1 MVRRAIGIFALL
13 VLVASA
19 AGATGGVATD
29 GFWWNALPND
39 AKANVM
45 TGAGAAYSAGWRQG
59 RLSSAQAGLNAI
71 AHSAL
76 TADQKSAMQKEL
88 RSIAI
93 PALLAGAPNFEGRP
107 IADYVNRI
115 NAFYEKHPD
124 MNDMDFAAVFAC
136 IQNKPSR
143 TCDAVAADYAKVK
156 ASRTR

>member
-29 GFWWNALPND
+29 GYWWDALPND

-45 TGAGAAYSAGWRQG
+45 TGAGAAYAAGWREG
-59 RLSSAQAGLNAI
+59 RLSSAQAGLTAI

-76 TADQKSAMQKEL
+76 TPDQKSAMQKEL

-93 PALLAGAPNFEGRP
+93 SALLAGAPSFEGRP
-107 IADYVNRI
+107 IAAYVDGM
-115 NAFYEKHPD
+115 NAFYVKHPD
-124 MNDMDFAAVFAC
+124 LNDMDFAAVFAC
-136 IQNKPSR
+136 LQSKPSR

-156 ASRTR
+156 AARSR